1 MAIKTIMF
9 DLDGTLLPMDQEI
22 FVKEYMTALAAKMSQ
37 CGFEPQ
43 KFMQAMFKCVMAM
56 VKNDG
61 KKTNEQVFWDNFVGI
76 YGDKV
81 SESSDI
87 ITDFYKTEF
96 QQLKNSCGFNPKAKE
111 IIEFC
116 KDKGLKIV
124 LATNPLFPSIATES
138 RMTWA
143 GVDKSDF
150 EYYTVYEN
158 SSYCKPNPA
167 YYTEIMTKLDLKPCE
182 CAMVG
187 NDVTED
193 MVAAELGINV
203 FLLTDNII
211 NRNNKDISVY
221 PHGSFEQLKKW
232 IEENI

>member
-43 KFMQAMFKCVMAM
+43 KFMQTIFECVVAM

-61 KKTNEQVFWDNFVGI
+61 KRTNEQVFWDNFVGI

-81 SESSDI
+81 RESSDI

-138 RMTWA
+138 RMNWA

-150 EYYTVYEN
+150 AYYTVYEN
-158 SSYCKPNPA
+158 SRYSKPNPA

>member
-9 DLDGTLLPMDQEI
+9 DLDGTLLPMDQEV
-22 FVKEYMTALAAKMSQ
+22 FVKDYMTTLAAKMSQ

-43 KFMQAMFKCVMAM
+43 KFMQTIFECVVAM

-61 KKTNEQVFWDNFVGI
+61 KRTNEQVFWDNFVGI
-76 YGDKV
+76 YGDKA

-116 KDKGLKIV
+116 KDKGLNIV
-124 LATNPLFPSIATES
+124 LATNPLFPRIATES
-138 RMTWA
+138 RMNWA

-150 EYYTVYEN
+150 AYYTVYEN
-158 SSYCKPNPA
+158 SRYSKPNPA

-193 MVAAELGINV
+193 MVAAELGVNV

-211 NRNNKDISVY
+211 NKHNKDISVY
-221 PHGSFEQLKKW
+221 PQGSFEQLKKW